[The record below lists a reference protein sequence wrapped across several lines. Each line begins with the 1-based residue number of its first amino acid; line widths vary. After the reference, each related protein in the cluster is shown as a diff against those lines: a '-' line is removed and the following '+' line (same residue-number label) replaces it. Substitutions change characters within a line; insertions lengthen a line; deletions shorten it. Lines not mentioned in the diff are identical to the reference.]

1 MKRKVISIFVV
12 ILSIMALK
20 FLWPFI
26 VMGFKLFIV
35 LSTVAALKFLAV
47 LIFLAVFIIL
57 ITL

>member
-20 FLWPFI
+20 FLWPLI
-26 VMGFKLFIV
+26 IIGFKLFIV
-35 LSTVAALKFLAV
+35 LSTVAALKFFIG
-47 LIFLAVFIIL
+47 LIFLAWFIIL